1 MSDHDEWLDPSTS
14 IDVVKAARQSLEMFI
29 RDDVIYHPDLA
40 ALPAALSEPGAS
52 FVTITNHGKLRGCIG
67 STEVSS
73 PLAQDVARN
82 AISAATRDFRFPS
95 VTERELSEIHLEVT
109 ILTPPRA
116 LSYHN
121 YDDLLTKIHPGT
133 DGIILSSGI
142 KKGLLLP
149 QVWARIPQPDR
160 FLEMIAQ
167 KAGIPSREL
176 RDDPPTITVQTFEAR
191 HYAEPGYQEPGS

>member
-1 MSDHDEWLDPSTS
+1 MSHYNEWLDPSTA

-29 RDDVIYHPDLA
+29 RDDVIYHPDLS

-52 FVTITNHGKLRGCIG
+52 FVTITNHGRLRGCIG
-67 STEVSS
+67 STIARS
-73 PLAQDVARN
+73 PLAEDVARN
-82 AISAATRDFRFPS
+82 AISAASRDFRFPS
-95 VTERELSEIHLEVT
+95 VTERELCEIHLEVT
-109 ILTPPRA
+109 ILTPPKA

-121 YDDLLTKIHPGT
+121 YDDLLTKIRPGT

-160 FLEMIAQ
+160 FLEMIAL

-176 RDDPPTITVQTFEAR
+176 RYDPPTITVQTFEAH
-191 HYAEPGYQEPGS
+191 HYAEPGYQEAGG